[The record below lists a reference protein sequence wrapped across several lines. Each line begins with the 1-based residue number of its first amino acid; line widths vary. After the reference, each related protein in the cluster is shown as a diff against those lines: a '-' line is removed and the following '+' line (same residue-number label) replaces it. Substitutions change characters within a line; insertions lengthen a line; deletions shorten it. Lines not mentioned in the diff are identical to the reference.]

1 VTVPSTVKE
10 QQGTQAKCGVRILK
24 KVMPSEKTSSLS
36 LQSTQELDR
45 RLEKKREKV
54 RKYT

>member
-1 VTVPSTVKE
+1 MTVPSTVKE